1 MKVAEIKAMLGPLP
15 LDVQLQP
22 ADLDVEETG
31 STYLENARL
40 KATAAALRT
49 EGWSL
54 ADDSGSQ
61 THLDRPMLP

>member
-1 MKVAEIKAMLGPLP
+1 MKVAEIEAMLGPLP

-40 KATAAALRT
+40 KATAAALR
-49 EGWSL
+49 
-54 ADDSGSQ
+54 
-61 THLDRPMLP
+61 